1 MKKTKVINVSN
12 VSGGVGKSTT
22 VIELATYFGSKGY
35 RCLVIDADMQAS
47 ATDCIGDKGLPIHDK
62 ELKILDKQI
71 EQGNSVLKALDNC
84 LIESV
89 SSDLSDVMMEPE
101 IIEGVIQKT
110 EVHNVYLC
118 PSSIRLCQT
127 DKQLTDDI
135 TRSAV
140 NRLSIALDIVKE
152 KYDYILI
159 DNSPAQTLV
168 STNTLLASDLNII
181 PVKLDRKSLKGM
193 ILSLKNILSVMKR
206 NHKEIDVKILFTM
219 VARRGRT
226 EKLMIPWL
234 KEQFGDMILDTLIPC
249 QKKPAQDASLKNK
262 QIVWTNTTL
271 GFAYKELG
279 EELLRVLEGVQND
292 KAA

>member
-110 EVHNVYLC
+110 EVHNVDLC

-234 KEQFGDMILDTLIPC
+234 KEQFGDMILDTLIPY